1 MQQNETRQ
9 TQKIHE
15 FTIKNCMWTCIN
27 IQKRLGN
34 IFSQGKYLIK
44 SAQNERVY
52 SLEPK
57 VKNNLVKPLENE
69 KVGKFYV
76 LKVSNESITLKS
88 RKRIRVKLL
97 SSALDA
103 SQSKE

>member
-1 MQQNETRQ
+1 MSSSL
-9 TQKIHE
+9 KIVYGHVL
-15 FTIKNCMWTCIN
+15 ISK
-27 IQKRLGN
+27 QRLGN

-44 SAQNERVY
+44 SPHNERVY

>member
-1 MQQNETRQ
+1 MSSSL
-9 TQKIHE
+9 KIVCGHVL
-15 FTIKNCMWTCIN
+15 ISK
-27 IQKRLGN
+27 KRLGN
-34 IFSQGKYLIK
+34 IFSQDKYLIK
-44 SAQNERVY
+44 SPQNERVY